1 MKVMVLIKG
10 DGADEDKIA
19 PTEQMLRE
27 MGEYN
32 EELVK
37 AGIMLDGNGLHPS
50 SNGAQ
55 VITQAGELRVVDG
68 PFTESKEVLAGYW
81 IWEVSSLDEALEWA
95 KRCPSDPQ
103 FGGPQILE
111 IRQIF
116 SEADFGEAYTD
127 EQREKD
133 AQLAEQIKQQH
144 GGA

>member
-10 DGADEDKIA
+10 DGADEDKIT
-19 PTEQMLRE
+19 PTEEMLRE

-32 EELVK
+32 ERLVK

-50 SNGAQ
+50 SRGAQ
-55 VITQAGELRVVDG
+55 VVVEGGSMRVVDG
-68 PFTESKEVLAGYW
+68 PFTESKEVIAGYW

-103 FGGPQILE
+103 YGGTQILE
-111 IRQIF
+111 IRPIF
-116 SEADFGEAYTD
+116 ADEDFGAEYTA

-133 AQLAEQIKQQH
+133 AKLAEQIAEQH
-144 GGA
+144 GTA